1 MKLITLTSDLG
12 TKDSYLASIKGAIYS
27 ELENVNIIDINNNIP
42 PFDILSAAYVL
53 RNCYKDFPIG
63 TIHIISID
71 DELTISNEHLA
82 VFSNGHYFL
91 GADNGFFSLLFN
103 EKKPELIFRI
113 DMPLKSNS
121 MTFAFKN
128 VFVPAACHIARGGTL
143 EIIGKKVDGFKVNKM
158 ELKPVT
164 QNNIIRGAIIYV
176 DNYGNA
182 TTNIKKEE
190 FLKLKK
196 DKRFMILF
204 GREDNIINTISK
216 QYNDVEM
223 GEKLAI
229 FGENNYLQISINKG
243 MANRLLGLNIHETVR
258 IEFI

>member
-1 MKLITLTSDLG
+1 
-12 TKDSYLASIKGAIYS
+12 
-27 ELENVNIIDINNNIP
+27 
-42 PFDILSAAYVL
+42 
-53 RNCYKDFPIG
+53 
-63 TIHIISID
+63 
-71 DELTISNEHLA
+71 
-82 VFSNGHYFL
+82 
-91 GADNGFFSLLFN
+91 
-103 EKKPELIFRI
+103 
-113 DMPLKSNS
+113 MPLKSNS

-229 FGENNYLQISINKG
+229 FGENNIYKFLMLNG
-243 MANRLLGLNIHETVR
+243 NRLLG
-258 IEFI
+258 

>member
-1 MKLITLTSDLG
+1 MLILLILITI
-12 TKDSYLASIKGAIYS
+12 YLHLISKCS
-27 ELENVNIIDINNNIP
+27 
-42 PFDILSAAYVL
+42 YVL

-103 EKKPELIFRI
+103 EKNPELIFRI

-128 VFVPAACHIARGGTL
+128 VFVPAACHIEGTL
-143 EIIGKKVDGFKVNKM
+143 EIIGKKRWFSCKM
-158 ELKPVT
+158 ELKPVI
-164 QNNIIRGAIIYV
+164 QNNIIRGSIIYV

-182 TTNIKKEE
+182 TTNIKKDE
-190 FLKLKK
+190 FLKRKIIDLC
-196 DKRFMILF
+196 LF
-204 GREDNIINTISK
+204 GRED
-216 QYNDVEM
+216 
-223 GEKLAI
+223 KL
-229 FGENNYLQISINKG
+229 
-243 MANRLLGLNIHETVR
+243 
-258 IEFI
+258 